1 MANPGFYNDNQYRD
15 YPFESRVSPLSADE
29 GVSEWS
35 SSSAVFM
42 VAELLQ
48 TYIVDFGAIIRPS
61 AQFSTGV
68 DYVYLRSI
76 SRSGTALSFV
86 FVLSSMSI
94 AYAITFT
101 VDTATA
107 AEFHTVW
114 SDSAVLA
121 VVSEIYACDDTPV
134 WSAYLVTGD
143 LSQLLVQ
150 LDDGDTLFY
159 VTGLWR
165 IIPGRLQNLIG
176 TQVQSIAIANIRRT
190 VVAPTTD
197 CGDPTDAATSPPTAY
212 LVASCMVGDIKL
224 QEGYNCNIRHDLRA
238 NAIIVN
244 AGSGNG
250 EGQPCEEVEIYPG
263 EAIPDDS
270 NYYSGGPACAD
281 IVRSINGVSVSDLV
295 IRAGAGFS
303 VGADADLPNTL
314 VIERTLQS
322 FRICVDAAIPVIEEE
337 SLSSADSASES
348 IYI

>member
-1 MANPGFYNDNQYRD
+1 M
-15 YPFESRVSPLSADE
+15 
-29 GVSEWS
+29 
-35 SSSAVFM
+35 
-42 VAELLQ
+42 
-48 TYIVDFGAIIRPS
+48 
-61 AQFSTGV
+61 
-68 DYVYLRSI
+68 
-76 SRSGTALSFV
+76 
-86 FVLSSMSI
+86 
-94 AYAITFT
+94 
-101 VDTATA
+101 
-107 AEFHTVW
+107 
-114 SDSAVLA
+114 
-121 VVSEIYACDDTPV
+121 
-134 WSAYLVTGD
+134 
-143 LSQLLVQ
+143 
-150 LDDGDTLFY
+150 
-159 VTGLWR
+159 
-165 IIPGRLQNLIG
+165 
-176 TQVQSIAIANIRRT
+176 
-190 VVAPTTD
+190 
-197 CGDPTDAATSPPTAY
+197 
-212 LVASCMVGDIKL
+212 

-337 SLSSADSASES
+337 SLSSADSESES